1 MFVMV
6 GSPVDV
12 CVEFEYVSLVLQN
25 TDIFSHEG
33 ECVVAVVEV
42 AA

>member
-12 CVEFEYVSLVLQN
+12 CVEFEYVSLVLQT
-25 TDIFSHEG
+25 TDIRTQEDG
-33 ECVVAVVEV
+33 CLVVVVVVA
-42 AA
+42 A